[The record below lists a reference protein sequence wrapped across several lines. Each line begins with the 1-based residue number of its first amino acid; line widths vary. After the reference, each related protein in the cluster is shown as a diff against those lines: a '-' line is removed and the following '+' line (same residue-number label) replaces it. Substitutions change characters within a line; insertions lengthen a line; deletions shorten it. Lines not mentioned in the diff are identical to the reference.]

1 LVEGVMAT
9 YEDLC
14 EQFRQ
19 MNKKAQRIQHQNE
32 MLRRRLPIA
41 RTSLE
46 ALFPV
51 AARLKGAISQ
61 L

>member
-1 LVEGVMAT
+1 MAT